1 MPLAFEVIHRRHGRC
16 LAYMMK
22 EKGAFPPC
30 FTTLS
35 DTLELYFQ
43 ICSILS
49 TNRAMS
55 IMAATLAN
63 GGVNPRT
70 GDRVFSA
77 DDVRSVLPLMLT
89 AGMYDYSGQWV
100 RQGLHRGYQIVLIS
114 KSRHDKPIDPS
125 ACVTPQAYDI
135 GVPAKSGVG
144 GCVFLSIPNIA
155 GVSIWSPRL
164 DAVGNSVRAVA
175 VATQLTE
182 RLSVHNFE
190 VFSGLSRTK
199 WDPTMKASASKEQ
212 ETDECLLAAA
222 QGDVMMLTSLHSS
235 GTDLYHGDYDQRTA
249 LHLACAEGH
258 YLTVKLLLDKMP
270 PGREKDVLNAQ
281 DRWHGAPLDDALD
294 NGWQEIEQLL
304 KSVGAK
310 GGERNVKPSEHGFNA
325 PEMVGGGTQM
335 AIYAAASGNVDE
347 LIKLCAGG
355 TDLISEDV
363 ADYDGRTPLHLA
375 ASNGHVV
382 AVSYLLARS
391 GSKRLASMLGARDR
405 FGSNALDDATR
416 EGHTSSARVLE
427 MADVLCAQGKA
438 SEAHFIEAAK
448 DDGIQTIHLRP

>member
-1 MPLAFEVIHRRHGRC
+1 MPLAFEVILRRHGRC

-89 AGMYDYSGQWV
+89 AGMYDYSGQW
-100 RQGLHRGYQIVLIS
+100 
-114 KSRHDKPIDPS
+114 
-125 ACVTPQAYDI
+125 AYDI